1 VPENLNHLI
10 QFRCVRAEHLK
21 ASEKER
27 VFIHNGAWAYCPA
40 GRQADSHQWISTG
53 GLDRQRLESGVR

>member
-1 VPENLNHLI
+1 LNQLI

-40 GRQADSHQWISTG
+40 GRQADSHQWIPTG